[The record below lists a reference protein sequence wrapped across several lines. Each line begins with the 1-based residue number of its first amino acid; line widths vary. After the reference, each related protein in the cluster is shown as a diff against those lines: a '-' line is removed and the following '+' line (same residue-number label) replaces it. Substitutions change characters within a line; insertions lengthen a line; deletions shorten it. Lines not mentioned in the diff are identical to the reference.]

1 MKRMFQGARSFN
13 QPLSAEAGVRG
24 WDVLQVESFRSMFAS
39 CAALNVAF
47 RWSMPS
53 ATSLVDMFA
62 SASSLNSELEFR
74 NTIRVNDVS
83 GMFYRATALRR
94 TVRLDMSG
102 VRLAQAMF
110 DECPDEAMVDASST
124 DRAAIPAL
132 RRQLGSRLLVY
143 GMRKRVRDRTLKI

>member
-1 MKRMFQGARSFN
+1 
-13 QPLSAEAGVRG
+13 
-24 WDVLQVESFRSMFAS
+24 
-39 CAALNVAF
+39 
-47 RWSMPS
+47 
-53 ATSLVDMFA
+53 
-62 SASSLNSELEFR
+62 
-74 NTIRVNDVS
+74 
-83 GMFYRATALRR
+83 MFYRATALRR

-143 GMRKRVRDRTLKI
+143 GMRKRVRDRT